1 MGRVRFAGVA
11 MLGLMC
17 VAAPLAAQ
25 QQAPTAAAARAPRR
39 SWTAD
44 RQDFSVGDVITVL
57 IDEFTLAASNR
68 GSSASDR
75 RQRDLGLG
83 VAQSISPALP
93 PISGDF
99 SSSSSAESS
108 QRGEN
113 TQQNRFQGEMTVR
126 VTEVDPSGLL
136 RVEGIK
142 LIDVDDSKQELTL
155 KGWVRPQDVS
165 ARNMVDSWRLGDA
178 ELTYAAKGSLGKPK
192 GSIIGRILGAI
203 WP

>member
-11 MLGLMC
+11 LLGLMC
-17 VAAPLAAQ
+17 IAAPLAAQ
-25 QQAPTAAAARAPRR
+25 QQAPTAATRAPRR

-44 RQDFSVGDVITVL
+44 RQDFAVGDVITVL

-75 RQRDLGLG
+75 RQRDMSLG
-83 VAQSISPALP
+83 VAQSVTAAIPSV
-93 PISGDF
+93 SGDF
-99 SSSSSAESS
+99 SSSSNAESS

>member
-11 MLGLMC
+11 LLGLMC
-17 VAAPLAAQ
+17 IAAPLAAQ
-25 QQAPTAAAARAPRR
+25 QQAPTAATRAPRR

-44 RQDFSVGDVITVL
+44 RQDFAVGDVITVL

-75 RQRDLGLG
+75 RQRDMSLG
-83 VAQSISPALP
+83 VAQSVTAAIPSV
-93 PISGDF
+93 SGDF
-99 SSSSSAESS
+99 SSSSNAESS

-178 ELTYAAKGSLGKPK
+178 ELTYSSKGSLGKPR
-192 GSIIGRILGAI
+192 GGMIGRILGAV

>member
-17 VAAPLAAQ
+17 LAAPLAAQ
-25 QQAPTAAAARAPRR
+25 QQAPTAAARAPRR

-44 RQDFSVGDVITVL
+44 RQDFAVGDVITVL

-75 RQRDLGLG
+75 RQRDMGLG
-83 VAQSISPALP
+83 VAQSISPAIP
-93 PISGDF
+93 SVSGDF
-99 SSSSSAESS
+99 SSSSNAESS

-192 GSIIGRILGAI
+192 GSIVGRILGAI